1 MNFLETLEDRIAPAT
16 LLNPTTLI
24 YTDVDGDA
32 VTVKVSKGDLTGAFT
47 TATVNTGITDAE
59 QLLKLDLLGSEFKGA
74 TVTITAVPTGEGGDG
89 FVNVGFIN
97 ADGTDL
103 GKVKVDG
110 DLAKI
115 VVGSGTKTAISSLEV
130 QSMGVYGDL
139 TGAMDTDSVFK
150 GDVATLKVKGDLDRA
165 YLNVQGDL
173 KTLSVSGSL
182 IGGSFNDD
190 GSIRVSG
197 SLSKAVIGGDV
208 VGGGAS
214 FTGYIAADD
223 IGSVSV
229 VGSVLGGF
237 ASSSGYIGAASK
249 ISVGGDVVGGS
260 VMNTMNTGVI
270 GGKSVFVKGS
280 LYGGAGERSGLV
292 VALADATVSIGRD
305 VYGGVGTASGA
316 IFSDAS
322 DIKSISIGGDLR
334 GAGGDFSG
342 AVVAGD
348 IKSGVTVKGSVFGS
362 TGTFSGFIVGDA
374 IKKVSIDGS
383 IIGQSG
389 FTMDPSGGIYA
400 EVTLGSVAIKG
411 SVDGSYGRSLI
422 VAGGT
427 IGDESA
433 TIGKVTIG
441 GGVSNLDILAGYHI
455 KDTGVFEGYNG
466 DASVASV
473 KVGGNWSSSNIT
485 AGVETNS
492 TSLGFSQ
499 AATSIIAGSAS
510 NVKAWVGS
518 VSIGGQ
524 ASGMPGSIFTCG
536 IVAEQQDGLSS
547 IKVGKKSFT
556 FNLPSD
562 VVPIGSTFYSVNGKF
577 NFLAYMEA

>member
-1 MNFLETLEDRIAPAT
+1 MNFLEALEDRIAPAT
-16 LLNPTTLI
+16 LLNPTTLV

-47 TATVNTGITDAE
+47 TAMVNTGITDAE
-59 QLLKLDLLGSEFKGA
+59 QLLKLDLLGSDFKGA

-115 VVGSGTKTAISSLEV
+115 VVGSNDKTAISSLEV
-130 QSMGVYGDL
+130 QSMGMYGDI
-139 TGAMDTDSVFK
+139 TGAMDLHSVFK
-150 GDVATLKVKGDLDRA
+150 GDVKTMKVKGDLARVN
-165 YLNVQGDL
+165 LEFLGDL
-173 KTLSVSGSL
+173 NSISVSGSL
-182 IGGSFNDD
+182 IGGGFNYD
-190 GSIRVSG
+190 GSINVDG
-197 SLSKAVIGGDV
+197 FLSKAVIGGDV
-208 VGGGAS
+208 VGGGAAA
-214 FTGYIAADD
+214 TGFIGAVGG
-223 IGSVSV
+223 IGSISV
-229 VGSVLGGF
+229 ENVIGGF
-237 ASSSGYIGAASK
+237 ATTSGFIGAANK
-249 ISVGGDVVGGS
+249 VSVGGDILGG
-260 VMNTMNTGVI
+260 TATETGVVS
-270 GGKSVFVKGS
+270 GKSVAIKGS
-280 LYGGAGERSGLV
+280 LFGGTGERSGIV
-292 VALADATVSIGRD
+292 VALAEATVSIGRD
-305 VYGGVGTASGA
+305 VQGGAGNNSGG

-348 IKSGVTVKGSVFGS
+348 IKSGVTVKGSIYGS
-362 TGTFSGFIVGDA
+362 TGTFSGFIKGDA

-383 IIGQSG
+383 IVGQSG
-389 FTMDPSGGIYA
+389 FLVDPSGGIYA
-400 EVTLGSVAIKG
+400 AETLGGVTIKG
-411 SVDGSYGRSLI
+411 SIDGSYGRSLI
-422 VAGGT
+422 VAAGT

-433 TIGKVTIG
+433 TIGKVTVG
-441 GGVSNLDILAGYHI
+441 GNVSNLDILAGYQI
-455 KDTGVFEGYNG
+455 NMSGAFDGYNG

-492 TSLGFSQ
+492 TSLGFSPS
-499 AATSIIAGSAS
+499 ATSIIAGSAS
-510 NVKAWVGS
+510 NVNAWIGS

-524 ASGMPGSIFTCG
+524 ASGMPGSMFTCG
-536 IVAEQQDGLSS
+536 IVAQQQDGLSA
-547 IKVGKKSFT
+547 IKVGKKTFT

-562 VVPIGSTFYSVNGKF
+562 VVPIGSTFYSVNGAF